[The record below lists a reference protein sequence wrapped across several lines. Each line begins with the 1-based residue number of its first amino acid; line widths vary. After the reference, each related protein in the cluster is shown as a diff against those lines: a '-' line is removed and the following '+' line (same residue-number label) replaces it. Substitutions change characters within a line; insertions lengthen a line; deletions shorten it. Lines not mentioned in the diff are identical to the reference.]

1 MKNRDEEYN
10 FTVID
15 DNGNE
20 VICDV
25 ISLLKDEKTEEIF
38 VLYTDYT
45 LNEKNQFNTYL
56 SQLLEKKGEYPLKS
70 IDNKERYQQLLK
82 DSRAL
87 YGKALDELMSKEA

>member
-1 MKNRDEEYN
+1 MNNEEYN

-25 ISLLKDEKTEEIF
+25 ISVINDEKTNEVY

-45 LNEKNQFNTYL
+45 INEKDQFNTYL
-56 SQLLEKKGEYPLKS
+56 SQLVEKNGKYSLKNIENREKYQYILE
-70 IDNKERYQQLLK
+70 NT
-82 DSRAL
+82 RAI
-87 YGKALDELMSKEA
+87 YGKSLKELMDSKGI